1 MSAQSGFRCG
11 WYCIEPMNRL
21 IVFLLAFVVVLLGGC
36 ADTKEGKRYLEDLGN
51 LIQQAERIEV
61 VEHSSAF
68 DFANAKTGEL
78 RPAKERIYKRIVLT
92 QPQKAGFQSAMGS
105 LDPET
110 QSAFLACIP
119 VSHHRIEFF
128 ASGKLIDSMEV
139 CFECGQVE
147 WRGSSAT
154 PPSSLYGGLESL
166 VVSVGMHPQ
175 RDWKALAAGVA
186 R

>member
-1 MSAQSGFRCG
+1 MKPLIAVLLSLAAL
-11 WYCIEPMNRL
+11 L
-21 IVFLLAFVVVLLGGC
+21 IVGC
-36 ADTKEGKRYLEDLGN
+36 ADTREGKRYLHDLGS
-51 LIQQAERIEV
+51 LIQRADRIEV
-61 VEHSSAF
+61 IEHSSEF
-68 DFANAKTGEL
+68 DFTDAKTGGL

-92 QPQKAGFQSAMGS
+92 QPQRAGFQSAIGS

-110 QSAFLACIP
+110 QSAFPACIP

-154 PPSSLYGGLESL
+154 PPSSLYGGLQAF
-166 VVSVGMHPQ
+166 VASVGMQPQ
-175 RDWKALAAGVA
+175 RDWKGLANGAG

>member
-1 MSAQSGFRCG
+1 MKTVIAS
-11 WYCIEPMNRL
+11 
-21 IVFLLAFVVVLLGGC
+21 LLSLAVVLLGGC
-36 ADTKEGKRYLEDLGN
+36 ADTKEGKRYIQDLGS
-51 LIQQAERIEV
+51 LIQLADRIELI
-61 VEHSSAF
+61 EHSSEF

-78 RPAKERIYKRIVLT
+78 RQAKERIYKRIVLT
-92 QPQKAGFQSAMGS
+92 QPQKAGFQSAMAA

-110 QSAFLACIP
+110 QAIFPACMP

-147 WRGSSAT
+147 WRGTSAT
-154 PPSSLYGGLESL
+154 PPSSLSGGLQAL
-166 VVSVGMHPQ
+166 VVSVGMQPK
-175 RDWKALAAGVA
+175 RDWTALAAGLG

>member
-1 MSAQSGFRCG
+1 MKTR
-11 WYCIEPMNRL
+11 
-21 IVFLLAFVVVLLGGC
+21 IVFLLFLAALLMSGC
-36 ADTKEGKRYLEDLGN
+36 ADTREGKRYLQDLGN

-105 LDPET
+105 LDPDT
-110 QSAFLACIP
+110 QSAFPACIP

-154 PPSSLYGGLESL
+154 PPSSLYGGLESF
-166 VVSVGMHPQ
+166 VVSVGMQPQ
-175 RDWKALAAGVA
+175 RDWKALAADLG

>member
-1 MSAQSGFRCG
+1 MKTR
-11 WYCIEPMNRL
+11 
-21 IVFLLAFVVVLLGGC
+21 IVFLLFLAALLLGGC
-36 ADTKEGKRYLEDLGN
+36 ADTREGKRYIQDLGN
-51 LIQQAERIEV
+51 LIQRADRIEL
-61 VEHSSAF
+61 VEHSSEF
-68 DFANAKTGEL
+68 DFASAKTGEL

-92 QPQKAGFQSAMGS
+92 QPQQAGFQSVIGS

-110 QSAFLACIP
+110 QDIFPACIP

-128 ASGKLIDSMEV
+128 AGGKLIDSMEV

-154 PPSSLYGGLESL
+154 PPSSLYGGLQAFI
-166 VVSVGMHPQ
+166 VSVGMQPK
-175 RDWKALAAGVA
+175 RDWNSLAVGVA